1 MPLVFIFK
9 ISNLNLLS
17 NTVIRHANLSHE
29 LGYPVVVS
37 LRMLPTAQA
46 NLRLEFISCENRGLK
61 SNKKAK
67 QGAVRR
73 NRNENTL
80 LIVSSLFVFPFY
92 LCVAFVRTL
101 HINKNTRLLLRQA
114 GAKTSSLG
122 RWWFFL
128 SEQSC
133 GESAKLSGKATGVL
147 ERGKRN
153 SGFLL
158 P

>member
-9 ISNLNLLS
+9 ISNLNLLI
-17 NTVIRHANLSHE
+17 NTVIRHANLSHD

-46 NLRLEFISCENRGLK
+46 NLRLEFISCENRRPK

-73 NRNENTL
+73 NRNENIRL
-80 LIVSSLFVFPFY
+80 LVASPFVFPFY
-92 LCVAFVRTL
+92 LCLAFVRIL
-101 HINKNTRLLLRQA
+101 HMNKNIRVLPRQA
-114 GAKTSSLG
+114 GAKTSSL
-122 RWWFFL
+122 RSWWSFL

-133 GESAKLSGKATGVL
+133 GESAKL

-153 SGFLL
+153 SGFSFL
-158 P
+158 